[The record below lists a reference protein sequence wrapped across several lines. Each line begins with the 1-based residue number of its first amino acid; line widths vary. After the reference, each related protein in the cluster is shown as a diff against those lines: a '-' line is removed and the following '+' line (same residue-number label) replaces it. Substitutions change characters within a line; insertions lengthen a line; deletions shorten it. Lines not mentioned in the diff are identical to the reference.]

1 MSEFSPMSSPTS
13 PYIVLE
19 SQNELFQKT
28 DLVDYVL
35 PLTPSETQQ
44 TQINN
49 GNFIPFLQEQKK
61 NKKDIVEAET
71 PFFTLNSDIAAKI
84 PNDPPKL
91 PLLTNIYVGTL
102 TVVGLFV
109 LYRMLTK

>member
-1 MSEFSPMSSPTS
+1 MSEFTPLSSPTS

-19 SQNELFQKT
+19 SQNELFHKS

-44 TQINN
+44 TQISQ
-49 GNFIPFLQEQKK
+49 GNYVPFLQEQTK
-61 NKKDIVEAET
+61 NKRDIVEPET
-71 PFFTLNSDIAAKI
+71 PFFTLNSDIASKI

-109 LYRMLTK
+109 LYRMLIK

>member
-1 MSEFSPMSSPTS
+1 MSEFTPISSPSS

-19 SQNELFQKT
+19 SQNELFQKS

-35 PLTPSETQQ
+35 PLTPSENQQ
-44 TQINN
+44 TQVKN
-49 GNFIPFLQEQKK
+49 GKYIPFLQEQKK
-61 NKKDIVEAET
+61 KNMEVEPET
-71 PFFTLNSDIAAKI
+71 PFFTLNSDIASKI
-84 PNDPPKL
+84 PKDPPKL